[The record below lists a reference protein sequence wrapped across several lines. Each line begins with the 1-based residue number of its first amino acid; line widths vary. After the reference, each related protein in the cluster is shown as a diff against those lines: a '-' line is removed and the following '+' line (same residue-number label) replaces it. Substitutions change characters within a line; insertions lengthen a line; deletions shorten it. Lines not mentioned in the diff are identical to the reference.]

1 MNDMK
6 TINRELMERVHR
18 REAMG
23 GKYPGIPELDMKMAM
38 RFIQAIHHFHRVPI
52 LMEQYF
58 QKMGLSKARFLVM
71 IQLFIRDEGKG
82 IGISDICQVYN
93 VSSATLTG
101 VADTLEKE
109 GLITRKHS
117 EKDRRKVN
125 LQLTEAGWDFMRRFL
140 PAHFSNVKKIMEQ
153 YSVEEQKLLAD
164 LLDKL
169 SGKLTELVEDEEL
182 TIPEKG
188 ETV

>member
-1 MNDMK
+1 MK
-6 TINRELMERVHR
+6 IINRELMERIHR
-18 REAMG
+18 REQLRGDQSEMP
-23 GKYPGIPELDMKMAM
+23 KIDLEMAF

-71 IQLFIRDEGKG
+71 IQLFVQDEGEG
-82 IGISDICQVYN
+82 IGISEICRAYG

-109 GLITRKHS
+109 GLIRRQHS
-117 EKDRRKVN
+117 EQDRRKVN
-125 LQLTEAGWDFMRRFL
+125 LQLTDEGWSFMRRFM
-140 PAHFSNVKKIMEQ
+140 PAHFSNVRKVMEQ
-153 YSVEEQKLLAD
+153 YSPEEQQMLAT

-169 SGKLTELVEDEEL
+169 SAKLTELVEDEAL
-182 TIPEKG
+182 TVPEKPG
-188 ETV
+188 GKK